1 MHGQRLPPVRLDVA
15 RPYLHAGPAFR
26 QALCSTTA
34 WAHMAIAADL
44 GCTDGRILT
53 SELLTVESSCE
64 QSRKRTGAGRLMQN
78 LDAQVLGAR

>member
-53 SELLTVESSCE
+53 SELLTVIIMRTKQETHRCRASDAES
-64 QSRKRTGAGRLMQN
+64 
-78 LDAQVLGAR
+78 

>member
-1 MHGQRLPPVRLDVA
+1 MHGQRLPQERLDVA

-34 WAHMAIAADL
+34 WARMAIAADL

-53 SELLTVESSCE
+53 SELLTVIIM
-64 QSRKRTGAGRLMQN
+64 RTKQMMHRCRAS
-78 LDAQVLGAR
+78 DAEP